1 MKMAQLISG
10 IVGMLSVIGITYVPN
25 TSIYF
30 DTISALFV
38 IGVASFYTLSVGG
51 CKLQK
56 ISRFGKAALYAAT
69 LGFFIGLA
77 GISAMDDPPVAAHQV
92 AIFVLVFGY
101 VIHFVCSAIVERYE
115 NEGND

>member
-1 MKMAQLISG
+1 MAQLIIG
-10 IVGMLSVIGITYVPN
+10 FVGMLCIIGVNYVPS

-38 IGVASFYTLSVGG
+38 IGLASFYMLAVGESTI
-51 CKLQK
+51 QK
-56 ISRFGKAALYAAT
+56 ISRFGKAALQAAT

-77 GISAMDDPPVAAHQV
+77 GIAAMDDPPVAAHQL
-92 AIFVLVFGY
+92 AIFVIVFGY
-101 VIHFVCSAIVERYE
+101 VIHFVCSALVERYE